1 MSTRKNR
8 GLTQK
13 LFIIESK
20 SDYDY
25 VIMGSTGNVYDVTIS
40 NIPTCT
46 CPDFTTRG
54 NRCKHIYFIM
64 MKIMKVINDD
74 REEYSDDDIAQMVLN
89 KNLNPLFY
97 INDKIKEKYT
107 KIISNMGSSLAK
119 GVDDLCPFCLDDI
132 DNGEEYEFC
141 KQECNKCVHIEC
153 FNMWCKKNEAIC
165 VFCKKPW
172 TNESSLYIN
181 LTI

>member
-64 MKIMKVINDD
+64 MKIMKVINDEQ
-74 REEYSDDDIAQMVLN
+74 EEYSDDDIAQMVLN
-89 KNLNPLFY
+89 KNLNL
-97 INDKIKEKYT
+97 
-107 KIISNMGSSLAK
+107 
-119 GVDDLCPFCLDDI
+119 FCLLFI
-132 DNGEEYEFC
+132 GS
-141 KQECNKCVHIEC
+141 I
-153 FNMWCKKNEAIC
+153 I
-165 VFCKKPW
+165 
-172 TNESSLYIN
+172 
-181 LTI
+181 